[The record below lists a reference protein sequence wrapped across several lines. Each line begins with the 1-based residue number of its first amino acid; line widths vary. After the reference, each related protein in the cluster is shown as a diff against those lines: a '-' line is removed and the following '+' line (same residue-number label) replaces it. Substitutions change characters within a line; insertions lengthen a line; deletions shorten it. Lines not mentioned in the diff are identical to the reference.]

1 MRRQSQK
8 QSCPSR
14 RTYATTYRRTH
25 ANRYRRRSAPQQ
37 LDLPSLFSLV
47 AVTGQKWVVDSATTY
62 PLTNRNVFIPL
73 PAEVIAFIK
82 TFDATGI
89 GRPFTFK
96 LEIPA

>member
-1 MRRQSQK
+1 
-8 QSCPSR
+8 
-14 RTYATTYRRTH
+14 
-25 ANRYRRRSAPQQ
+25 
-37 LDLPSLFSLV
+37 V